1 MPCFATFTL
10 SKGKNQD
17 NSREFMILNKFSTIS
32 LVRKLKTLSLQL
44 FALSLFS
51 CNKSANINANKAL
64 VALIHV
70 AYEVG
75 PLNINFNGDSL
86 LEAGISFGGHSG
98 TATNP
103 YDTTVS
109 RISELQLFG
118 DTVNLSGNAAFQ
130 QNVHYSIFAFD
141 TLNTESIALLILQD
155 NLLIPVDTLVNFR
168 FLNFS
173 PGSQIG
179 LKMIYT
185 HDTTIYTQ
193 DIVDTAKRD
202 TLNIAVRDTV
212 VISPSLF
219 VGYNPNPVSYPINHT
234 AHVGVNQ
241 VFAFVDSPNPL
252 ADSSNFK
259 KLDSLTLISTKSYN
273 IYLQGYFGSHTPQDS
288 LQIKFIQLY

>member
-17 NSREFMILNKFSTIS
+17 NPREFMILNKFSTNS
-32 LVRKLKTLSLQL
+32 LVYKLKIFSLQL

-75 PLNINFNGDSL
+75 PLNINFNGDTL
-86 LEAGISFGGHSG
+86 LDAGISFGSHSG

-103 YDTTVS
+103 YDTNVS

-130 QNVHYSIFAFD
+130 QNVHYSIFAYD

-193 DIVDTAKRD
+193 DIATAKRD

-288 LQIKFIQLY
+288 LQIKSIQLY

>member
-17 NSREFMILNKFSTIS
+17 NPREFMILNKFSTIS
-32 LVRKLKTLSLQL
+32 LVRMLKTFSLQF

-86 LEAGISFGGHSG
+86 LDAGISFGGHSG

-130 QNVHYSIFAFD
+130 QNVHYSLFAYD

-179 LKMIYT
+179 LKLIYT
-185 HDTTIYTQ
+185 HDTTIYIQ
-193 DIVDTAKRD
+193 DIADPTNLD
-202 TLNIAVRDTV
+202 TLNISVRDTV
-212 VISPSLF
+212 VISPSFF

-234 AHVGVNQ
+234 AHIGFNQ
-241 VFAFVDSPNPL
+241 VFAFVESSIPL
-252 ADSSNFK
+252 SDSSNFK
-259 KLDSLTLISTKSYN
+259 RLDPLTLDSTKSYN

-288 LQIKFIQLY
+288 LQIKSIQLY